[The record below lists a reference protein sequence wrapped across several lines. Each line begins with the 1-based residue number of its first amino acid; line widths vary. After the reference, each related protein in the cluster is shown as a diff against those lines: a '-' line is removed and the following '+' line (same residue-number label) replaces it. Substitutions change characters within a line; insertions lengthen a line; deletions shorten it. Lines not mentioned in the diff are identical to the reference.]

1 MVRIVAGE
9 MELVGERGDKKA
21 KGGSKKKTKKNKL
34 VGRGSGSRSGKRRS
48 RRKEHVMLSA
58 SCRRSAF
65 D

>member
-21 KGGSKKKTKKNKL
+21 KGGSKKNKL

>member
-9 MELVGERGDKKA
+9 MELVGERGDKK
-21 KGGSKKKTKKNKL
+21 KSKRGKQKNKL

>member
-21 KGGSKKKTKKNKL
+21 KGGSKKKNKL